1 MSREKMKH
9 FALSTALAFVF
20 FLSCAKVD
28 EGDKYNNL
36 EREPHIFPDYSGIV
50 VPPNIAP
57 LNFEIEEEGTA
68 FRVEMYGDGDNKAKI
83 VTFGRATR
91 IPLHKWKDLLSRNR
105 GKGIHFDVY
114 RTENGREWDRF
125 SSIINTVATE
135 KIDNYLSYR
144 LITPLFILWKD
155 IGIYQRDLTSF
166 SEKRVLTNYTLDKAC
181 LNCHHYC
188 ANSAERMILHMRKG
202 PGTSM
207 LMVYDGEV
215 RRIDTRTEFN
225 SSAAAYPS
233 WYPDGSLLAFS
244 VNKVQQYFHGVG
256 ENRSV
261 FDWASDLIVY
271 DIASNTV
278 TTTPE
283 ISRPDQMETY
293 PCWSPEGDYLYFC
306 SAPQVASDIPIEDQ
320 YPDVR
325 YSLKRVA
332 YDARNRVWGTV
343 ETVLSSSAAG
353 RSISQPRISPDGRFM
368 LFCMADYGNFP
379 VYNPSS
385 DLYLLDLH
393 TGEYF
398 LPPVNSSRS
407 DSFHSWSSN
416 SRWFVFSSKRM
427 DGLHARPYFSYIDET
442 GKAHKPF
449 VLPQKN
455 PDFYKGYL
463 KTFNLPELT
472 KDPVTSTQRELSRV
486 ARDTKHLVSAALD
499 PSVRPGVHPQGEDTP
514 WLPAR

>member
-1 MSREKMKH
+1 MSRKNNIYYA
-9 FALSTALAFVF
+9 FSTALAFAL
-20 FLSCAKVD
+20 FLSCTRIGD
-28 EGDKYNNL
+28 IDKYNNV
-36 EREPHIFPDYSGIV
+36 EREPRIFPDYCGIV
-50 VPPNIAP
+50 LPPNIAP
-57 LNFEIEEEGTA
+57 LNFEIEEQGKA
-68 FRVEMYGDGDNKAKI
+68 FRVEIYGDSNNDVRI
-83 VTFGRATR
+83 VTSGRESS
-91 IPLHKWKDLLSRNR
+91 IPRRKWKDLLSRNR
-105 GKGIHFDVY
+105 GQDIHIDVY
-114 RTENGREWDRF
+114 RTEDGREWDRF
-125 SSIINTVATE
+125 SSIVNTVANE
-135 KIDNYLSYR
+135 NIDNYLSYR

-166 SEKRVLTNYTLDKAC
+166 REKRILTNYTLDKAC
-181 LNCHHYC
+181 LNCHNYC
-188 ANSAERMILHMRKG
+188 ANSTERMILHMRKG

-207 LMVYDGEV
+207 LLKTDGEV

-244 VNKVQQYFHGVG
+244 VNNVRQYFHGVG

-271 DIASNTV
+271 DITSNTV

-283 ISRPDQMETY
+283 FSRPDQMETY

-306 SAPQVASDIPIEDQ
+306 SAPLVSRDIPIEDQ

-332 YDARNRVWGTV
+332 YDAGNRTWGKV
-343 ETVLSSSAAG
+343 ETVLSSAATG
-353 RSISQPRISPDGRFM
+353 RSISQPRISPDGRFL

-398 LPPVNSSRS
+398 LPPVNSGKAESY
-407 DSFHSWSSN
+407 HSWSSN
-416 SRWFVFSSKRM
+416 SKWFVFSSKRL

-449 VLPQKN
+449 VLPQKD

-463 KTFNLPELT
+463 KTFNVPELT
-472 KDPVTSTQRELSRV
+472 KDAVTSTQRELSRV
-486 ARDTKHLVSAALD
+486 ARDSKHLISAALD
-499 PSVRPGVHPQGEDTP
+499 PAVQPGIQSQGEDTP